1 MEDEVINV
9 NGILLDKKSY
19 KNILIYDITYKNFKG
34 KKALR
39 IMFIRVRGL
48 IKIFN
53 GIRYSEV
60 FESNNEFIIEIIL
73 EYIMQL

>member
-1 MEDEVINV
+1 MEDEVVNV

-19 KNILIYDITYKNFKG
+19 KNILIYDISYKNFKG
-34 KKALR
+34 KKVLR

>member
-1 MEDEVINV
+1 
-9 NGILLDKKSY
+9 
-19 KNILIYDITYKNFKG
+19 
-34 KKALR
+34 
-39 IMFIRVRGL
+39 MFIRVRGL

-60 FESNNEFIIEIIL
+60 FQSNNEFIIEIIL

>member
-19 KNILIYDITYKNFKG
+19 KNILIYDISYKNFKG
-34 KKALR
+34 KNALR

-60 FESNNEFIIEIIL
+60 FQSNNEFIIEIIL

>member
-19 KNILIYDITYKNFKG
+19 KNILIYDISYKNFKG
-34 KKALR
+34 KKALP

>member
-9 NGILLDKKSY
+9 NGISLDKNSY
-19 KNILIYDITYKNFKG
+19 KNILIYVISYKNFKG

-39 IMFIRVRGL
+39 IMFTRVRGL
-48 IKIFN
+48 IKSLN

-60 FESNNEFIIEIIL
+60 FESNNEFITEIIL